1 MSDLNP
7 KLAAVQQALAHAA
20 IDVQAI
26 GNRLHNLGLTDHG
39 RSVRGHAE
47 ALAGC
52 CRAVNGGYGT
62 TDLNLFFPRCG
73 SRADD
78 REVD

>member
-1 MSDLNP
+1 MNALNP
-7 KLAAVQQALAHAA
+7 KLAAVHQELVHAA

-26 GNRLHNLGLTDHG
+26 SNRLHALGLTEQGH
-39 RSVRGHAE
+39 SVREHAE

-62 TDLNLFFPRCG
+62 TDLNLFFPQFGNRTKDEE
-73 SRADD
+73 DD
-78 REVD
+78 